1 VVSDLAKS
9 DHLLSHRKRA
19 ESHRNKTI
27 AGLVS
32 RFVQESFFR
41 LCDLTAKPDKKPI
54 SLIDQRREYPIMAN
68 RAEAP
73 APTRYHL
80 NGFAQVME
88 RIGLAI
94 MGALCGLFV
103 AAMVAKADIE
113 EINSLG
119 ALFSAVLYG
128 SVGFYVGTNISSL
141 SSSSTFSNPGSG
153 PKTNPIALASAI
165 GTFVAA
171 VAALVSVYM
180 IIFDETPPAI
190 WNIGIGFGWALGVLL
205 QLAAGTA
212 ARRGQYSSAPARMQ
226 GRRQAG

>member
-1 VVSDLAKS
+1 
-9 DHLLSHRKRA
+9 
-19 ESHRNKTI
+19 
-27 AGLVS
+27 
-32 RFVQESFFR
+32 
-41 LCDLTAKPDKKPI
+41 
-54 SLIDQRREYPIMAN
+54 MAN
-68 RAEAP
+68 RADAG

-128 SVGFYVGTNISSL
+128 SLGFYLGTNIPSL
-141 SSSSTFSNPGSG
+141 SSSRTISSTGLG
-153 PKTNPIALASAI
+153 PKTIALASAT

-180 IIFDETPPAI
+180 IIFDETPPVI
-190 WNIGIGFGWALGVLL
+190 WNAAIGFGWAG
-205 QLAAGTA
+205 
-212 ARRGQYSSAPARMQ
+212 ARRSAATRRWYSGAPLTIQQRPGSATLTLSVIFFSITMWPL
-226 GRRQAG
+226 

>member
-1 VVSDLAKS
+1 
-9 DHLLSHRKRA
+9 
-19 ESHRNKTI
+19 
-27 AGLVS
+27 
-32 RFVQESFFR
+32 
-41 LCDLTAKPDKKPI
+41 
-54 SLIDQRREYPIMAN
+54 MAN
-68 RAEAP
+68 RAEAA
-73 APTRYHL
+73 APTRHHL

-88 RIGLAI
+88 RTGLAI

-128 SVGFYVGTNISSL
+128 SLGFYLGTNIPSL
-141 SSSSTFSNPGSG
+141 SGRTISSTGSG
-153 PKTNPIALASAI
+153 PRTIALASAI

-180 IIFDETPPAI
+180 IIFEENPPAM
-190 WNIGIGFGWALGVLL
+190 WNVGIGSGWALGVLL

-212 ARRGQYSSAPARMQ
+212 ARLGQFSSAP
-226 GRRQAG
+226 G

>member
-1 VVSDLAKS
+1 M
-9 DHLLSHRKRA
+9 
-19 ESHRNKTI
+19 T
-27 AGLVS
+27 
-32 RFVQESFFR
+32 
-41 LCDLTAKPDKKPI
+41 
-54 SLIDQRREYPIMAN
+54 N

-73 APTRYHL
+73 ATTRYHL

-128 SVGFYVGTNISSL
+128 SLGFYLGTNIPSL
-141 SSSSTFSNPGSG
+141 SSSSTLSNAGSG
-153 PKTNPIALASAI
+153 PKTTPIALASAT

-180 IIFDETPPAI
+180 IIFDETPPVM
-190 WNIGIGFGWALGVLL
+190 WNVGIGSGWALGVLL

-212 ARRGQYSSAPARMQ
+212 ARLGQYSSAP
-226 GRRQAG
+226 G

>member
-1 VVSDLAKS
+1 M
-9 DHLLSHRKRA
+9 
-19 ESHRNKTI
+19 T
-27 AGLVS
+27 
-32 RFVQESFFR
+32 
-41 LCDLTAKPDKKPI
+41 
-54 SLIDQRREYPIMAN
+54 N
-68 RAEAP
+68 RVDATT
-73 APTRYHL
+73 PTRHHL

-88 RIGLAI
+88 RVGLAI

-128 SVGFYVGTNISSL
+128 SVGFYLGTNITSL
-141 SSSSTFSNPGSG
+141 SSSRTFSNPGSG
-153 PKTNPIALASAI
+153 PKTNPIALASAT

-180 IIFDETPPAI
+180 IIFDETPPVI
-190 WNIGIGFGWALGVLL
+190 WNVGIGFGWALGVLL
-205 QLAAGTA
+205 QLSAGTA
-212 ARRGQYSSAPARMQ
+212 VRLGQYNSALASAP